1 MSLLATRRKLKNI
14 CVQYGYTI
22 IGSLT
27 MFVFV
32 IKEIRKKKNITV
44 YNLSKLTGISR
55 SYLLELENNKKF
67 NPSLSVMYKIANALE
82 VKIDDLFYTELDLE
96 KLKQE
101 LNNSIEIYGIRSQ
114 EVLKI
119 SQIID
124 LLINI
129 KTEQK

>member
-1 MSLLATRRKLKNI
+1 
-14 CVQYGYTI
+14 
-22 IGSLT
+22 

-44 YNLSKLTGISR
+44 YKLSKLTGISR
-55 SYLLELENNKKF
+55 TYLLELENNKKF

-96 KLKQE
+96 ELKQE
-101 LNNSIEIYGIRSQ
+101 LNNAIEIYGIGAK
-114 EVLKI
+114 ETLEI

-124 LLINI
+124 LLINV
-129 KTEQK
+129 KMQK

>member
-44 YNLSKLTGISR
+44 YKLSKLTGISR
-55 SYLLELENNKKF
+55 TYLLELENNKKF
-67 NPSLSVMYKIANALE
+67 NPSLSIMYKIANALE
-82 VKIDDLFYTELDLE
+82 VKIDDLFYTELNLE
-96 KLKQE
+96 ELKQE
-101 LNNSIEIYGIRSQ
+101 LNNSIETYGIGSK
-114 EVLKI
+114 EVLEI

-124 LLINI
+124 LLINV
-129 KTEQK
+129 KMQK

>member
-1 MSLLATRRKLKNI
+1 
-14 CVQYGYTI
+14 
-22 IGSLT
+22 

-44 YNLSKLTGISR
+44 YKLSKLTGISR
-55 SYLLELENNKKF
+55 TYLLELENNKKF

-96 KLKQE
+96 ELKQE
-101 LNNSIEIYGIRSQ
+101 LNNAIEIYGIGAE
-114 EVLKI
+114 EVLEI

-129 KTEQK
+129 KMQKK